1 MDFPLYT
8 KIIFDISKLRDFCF
22 FSIGETYM
30 SVDDKKF
37 SIIIRYSPE
46 IEIPFNEKPIKL
58 YLSSYKEEFKI
69 RLTKI
74 DDEYWLDE

>member
-8 KIIFDISKLRDFCF
+8 KIIFDISKLNSDIFT
-22 FSIGETYM
+22 IGETYM
-30 SVDDKKF
+30 SIDNKEF
-37 SIIIRYSPE
+37 SIIIKYSSE

-58 YLSSYKEEFKI
+58 YLSSYKAEFNI

-74 DDEYWLDE
+74 EDEYWLDG